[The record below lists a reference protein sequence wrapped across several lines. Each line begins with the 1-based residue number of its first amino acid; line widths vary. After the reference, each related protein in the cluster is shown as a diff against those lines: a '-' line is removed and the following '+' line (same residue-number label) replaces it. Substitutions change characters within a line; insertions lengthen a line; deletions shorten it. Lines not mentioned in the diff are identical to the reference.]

1 MRSNSG
7 LERFQRSSVSQRSLS
22 ATSFRADIGFTEL
35 LMIRGSEGRSVPP
48 TSSGGPSLF
57 NGDFSSMA
65 QPPFRQ
71 DRDRSLSPWPPA
83 FSLLLADDENSL
95 HQLKADSE

>member
-1 MRSNSG
+1 VLAR
-7 LERFQRSSVSQRSLS
+7 
-22 ATSFRADIGFTEL
+22 
-35 LMIRGSEGRSVPP
+35 P
-48 TSSGGPSLF
+48 LF
-57 NGDFSSMA
+57 GGDFSSMA

-95 HQLKADSE
+95 HQLKTDSE

>member
-35 LMIRGSEGRSVPP
+35 LRLRGSEGRSVPP
-48 TSSGGPSLF
+48 TSLGGPSLF
-57 NGDFSSMA
+57 GGDFWSMA
-65 QPPFRQ
+65 QPPVRQ
-71 DRDRSLSPWPPA
+71 ERDRSLSHWPPA
-83 FSLLLADDENSL
+83 FSLLLADNENSL
-95 HQLKADSE
+95 RQLKADGE

>member
-7 LERFQRSSVSQRSLS
+7 LERFQRSSVSHRSLS

-35 LMIRGSEGRSVPP
+35 LMLRGSEGRSVPP
-48 TSSGGPSLF
+48 TSLGVSSLAG
-57 NGDFSSMA
+57 GDFSSMA

-71 DRDRSLSPWPPA
+71 DRDRSLSPGRLHSRYYWPMMKTA
-83 FSLLLADDENSL
+83 YTNS
-95 HQLKADSE
+95 K